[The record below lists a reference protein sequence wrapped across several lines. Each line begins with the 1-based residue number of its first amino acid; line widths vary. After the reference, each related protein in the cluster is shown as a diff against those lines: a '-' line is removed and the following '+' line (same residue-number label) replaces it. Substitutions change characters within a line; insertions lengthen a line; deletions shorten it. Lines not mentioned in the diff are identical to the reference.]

1 MRYVFADCILD
12 TTLATLHRAGRAIPV
27 RPKVFRLLQYLLEQ
41 RDHLVAKD
49 TLCAQV
55 WPTQYIS
62 DATLEGCLTLARQ
75 AIGDSGHAQ
84 RLIQTRR
91 GYGYRFVGAVEIQA
105 VGSTEVIRTAPE
117 GALVPSTV
125 PSSQHAPER
134 LAPALPLGEPGVE
147 LAGAGVVALERP
159 AAGGADG
166 ERKLVT
172 LLGCILAHPVALPTR
187 LELDALHS
195 RMRLLYTLVRREID
209 QYGGTLHH
217 IAGDRLLAVFGA
229 PLAYEDHGRR
239 AVLAALG
246 VLQRLAEC
254 QEVDGEAREAP
265 LLVRLGLHTGFM
277 IVGGLGEA
285 REPGTVVVGDLPVAV
300 EALQANAAPGTLLCS
315 DVTARLVLAEAHLE
329 PHGPVPVPG
338 QPTPLLAY
346 RVLAVYPRDVP
357 VVPHG
362 GRAESPFVG
371 RTQAMGTLHALLA
384 QVEAGRGQ
392 VVGIVG
398 EPGIGKSRLLAEFR
412 HSLRGRQLRYLQGRC
427 LSYGQATPYLPILD
441 LLRHFFG
448 LTAADS
454 PEGITTK
461 IHHKLREVGMAP
473 EEAAGY
479 LLALLGVETGAAALG
494 ELSPEVR
501 KAHTF
506 ATLVQLC
513 LQGSQAGPLILAV
526 EDLHW
531 SDVLSAEWLTALVER
546 MGHVPL
552 LVLGTYRPGY
562 RPAWLD
568 KSYATQIALPPLSS
582 RDSLCVVQALVPLAQ
597 RPAALEQAILT
608 KADGNPFF
616 LEELA
621 QTVVEQGGRTL
632 ALGVPDTVHAVLAT
646 RIDRLPPEEKRLL
659 QTAAVI
665 GTEVSLPLLQS
676 IAEVP
681 EAVVGDALSHLQA
694 AEFLYET
701 HLIPERVYTF
711 KHALTHEV
719 AYSSLLL
726 ERRRTL
732 HAQIVEALEALARD
746 HVTEQVERLA
756 YHALRSEVWERALL
770 YCQQAGEKAMRRAA
784 YREAVGYYEQ
794 ALSALQHLPETRAT
808 HEQAI
813 DLRLVLRSAL
823 LLTGNFGRILA
834 VLREAEALAVTLDD
848 PRRLGQVSGLLSVHF
863 NVTGAYAQAIA
874 AGERARMLA
883 TAHGDRVLYA
893 SANRFLGAPYQAR
906 GDYRRAIDC
915 YRKTVVAIEEA
926 QHHELFGLPLPPAIL
941 SYALLAW
948 CHAELGK
955 FAEGRA
961 MGEDGLRIAEKV
973 THPASLIV
981 ASWGVGLLSL
991 HQGNLPMALPH
1002 LERAMGICQDM
1013 DIPFYVPMVAP
1024 AVGAAYTL
1032 CGRIADAVPLLT
1044 QALEQTMATAMV
1056 GYQARCRLPLGEA
1069 QMWAGRL
1076 EEAHSH
1082 AEQTL
1087 ALTCTHQERGYQAYA
1102 LRLLGDIAARREPLE
1117 RAQAEIYYQQA
1128 LALADELGM
1137 RPLQA
1142 HCHHALGTLY
1152 ATTSQR
1158 EQARVALATAIDLY
1172 RAMDMIFWL
1181 PQAEAVLAQV
1191 EAGGYS

>member
-1 MRYVFADCILD
+1 MAPVVSPRWIGW
-12 TTLATLHRAGRAIPV
+12 LHREQADVIAFLR
-27 RPKVFRLLQYLLEQ
+27 KENRLLKARLGTRTASFCSVLCS
-41 RDHLVAKD
+41 KD

-62 DATLEGCLTLARQ
+62 DATIEGCLTLARQ

-91 GYGYRFVGAVEIQA
+91 GYGYRFVGAVEIQG
-105 VGSTEVIRTAPE
+105 VGPTEAIRTAPE
-117 GALVPSTV
+117 GALAPSTV
-125 PSSQHAPER
+125 SSSQHAPER

-172 LLGCILAHPVALPTR
+172 LLGCTLAHPVALPTR

-265 LLVRLGLHTGFM
+265 LLVRIGLHTGFM

-441 LLRHFFG
+441 LLRHFCG

-454 PEGITTK
+454 PESITTK
-461 IHHKLREVGMAP
+461 IDHKLREVGMAP

-501 KAHTF
+501 RAHTF

-597 RPAALEQAILT
+597 RPAALE
-608 KADGNPFF
+608 
-616 LEELA
+616 
-621 QTVVEQGGRTL
+621 
-632 ALGVPDTVHAVLAT
+632 
-646 RIDRLPPEEKRLL
+646 
-659 QTAAVI
+659 
-665 GTEVSLPLLQS
+665 
-676 IAEVP
+676 
-681 EAVVGDALSHLQA
+681 
-694 AEFLYET
+694 
-701 HLIPERVYTF
+701 
-711 KHALTHEV
+711 
-719 AYSSLLL
+719 
-726 ERRRTL
+726 
-732 HAQIVEALEALARD
+732 
-746 HVTEQVERLA
+746 
-756 YHALRSEVWERALL
+756 
-770 YCQQAGEKAMRRAA
+770 
-784 YREAVGYYEQ
+784 
-794 ALSALQHLPETRAT
+794 
-808 HEQAI
+808 
-813 DLRLVLRSAL
+813 
-823 LLTGNFGRILA
+823 
-834 VLREAEALAVTLDD
+834 
-848 PRRLGQVSGLLSVHF
+848 
-863 NVTGAYAQAIA
+863 
-874 AGERARMLA
+874 
-883 TAHGDRVLYA
+883 
-893 SANRFLGAPYQAR
+893 
-906 GDYRRAIDC
+906 
-915 YRKTVVAIEEA
+915 
-926 QHHELFGLPLPPAIL
+926 
-941 SYALLAW
+941 
-948 CHAELGK
+948 
-955 FAEGRA
+955 
-961 MGEDGLRIAEKV
+961 
-973 THPASLIV
+973 
-981 ASWGVGLLSL
+981 
-991 HQGNLPMALPH
+991 
-1002 LERAMGICQDM
+1002 
-1013 DIPFYVPMVAP
+1013 
-1024 AVGAAYTL
+1024 
-1032 CGRIADAVPLLT
+1032 
-1044 QALEQTMATAMV
+1044 
-1056 GYQARCRLPLGEA
+1056 
-1069 QMWAGRL
+1069 
-1076 EEAHSH
+1076 
-1082 AEQTL
+1082 
-1087 ALTCTHQERGYQAYA
+1087 
-1102 LRLLGDIAARREPLE
+1102 
-1117 RAQAEIYYQQA
+1117 
-1128 LALADELGM
+1128 
-1137 RPLQA
+1137 
-1142 HCHHALGTLY
+1142 
-1152 ATTSQR
+1152 
-1158 EQARVALATAIDLY
+1158 
-1172 RAMDMIFWL
+1172 
-1181 PQAEAVLAQV
+1181 
-1191 EAGGYS
+1191 